1 LIPFGP
7 MALFQVYPP
16 LLEKNN
22 PSPFNKY
29 LLELLLIEFPA
40 VPSSLIFILSFAFN
54 NVKSP

>member
-1 LIPFGP
+1 

-40 VPSSLIFILSFAFN
+40 VPSSSIFILSFAFN